1 MEHMKIFVMEN
12 PFSPTRCKKI
22 AHIHFIYFKSMIQNH
37 HNPRHTFQTFS
48 LTTYVFLM
56 LVVRALES
64 YLILDKRVEIFLK
77 FYDRWF
83 SRVTFRYKEVI
94 SLVSTSETNDNN
106 TLVLFSTRPKPF
118 FNCLRKS
125 YHQFLHGKKI
135 LLFHEKTNYVLSM
148 FFGAWKNS
156 FVHFVFLTFL
166 HWLSSVG
173 YLGVCLVFFLEAANE
188 VKT

>member
-48 LTTYVFLM
+48 FTTYVFLM

-83 SRVTFRYKEVI
+83 RRVTFRYKEVI
-94 SLVSTSETNDNN
+94 SLVTTSETNDDN
-106 TLVLFSTRPKPF
+106 TLVLFSTRPKT
-118 FNCLRKS
+118 
-125 YHQFLHGKKI
+125 FLIAFGSLI
-135 LLFHEKTNYVLSM
+135 TNFYTE
-148 FFGAWKNS
+148 KNS
-156 FVHFVFLTFL
+156 SFSREKKKRSRHVSRGMEKLISTLCFPNIFALVIQRGLPQ
-166 HWLSSVG
+166 
-173 YLGVCLVFFLEAANE
+173 CLFSFFLEAANE

>member
-83 SRVTFRYKEVI
+83 RRVTFRYKEVI
-94 SLVSTSETNDNN
+94 SLVTTSETNDDN

-118 FNCLRKS
+118 LIAFGSLITNFYTEKKFFFFTRKQIMFS
-125 YHQFLHGKKI
+125 ACFSGHGKTH
-135 LLFHEKTNYVLSM
+135 LYTLFFALVIQRGLPRCLFS
-148 FFGAWKNS
+148 FFS
-156 FVHFVFLTFL
+156 
-166 HWLSSVG
+166 
-173 YLGVCLVFFLEAANE
+173 
-188 VKT
+188 

>member
-1 MEHMKIFVMEN
+1 MEHMEIFVMEN

-64 YLILDKRVEIFLK
+64 YLILDKRVEICVK

-94 SLVSTSETNDNN
+94 SLVSTSETNHNN

-118 FNCLRKS
+118 LIAFGSLITNFYTEKKFFFFTRKKIMFS
-125 YHQFLHGKKI
+125 ACFSGHGKTHFYT
-135 LLFHEKTNYVLSM
+135 LFS
-148 FFGAWKNS
+148 
-156 FVHFVFLTFL
+156 
-166 HWLSSVG
+166 
-173 YLGVCLVFFLEAANE
+173 
-188 VKT
+188 

>member
-22 AHIHFIYFKSMIQNH
+22 VHMHFIYFKSMIQNH

-64 YLILDKRVEIFLK
+64 YLILDKRVEIFVK
-77 FYDRWF
+77 FYGRWF

-94 SLVSTSETNDNN
+94 SLVTTSETNDDN

-118 FNCLRKS
+118 LIAFGSLITNFYTEKKFFFFTRKKITFS
-125 YHQFLHGKKI
+125 ACFSGHGKTHFYT
-135 LLFHEKTNYVLSM
+135 LFS
-148 FFGAWKNS
+148 
-156 FVHFVFLTFL
+156 
-166 HWLSSVG
+166 
-173 YLGVCLVFFLEAANE
+173 
-188 VKT
+188 

>member
-1 MEHMKIFVMEN
+1 M
-12 PFSPTRCKKI
+12 
-22 AHIHFIYFKSMIQNH
+22 HFIYFKSMIQNH

-83 SRVTFRYKEVI
+83 RRVTFRYKEVI
-94 SLVSTSETNDNN
+94 SLVTTSETNDDN

-118 FNCLRKS
+118 LIAFGSLITNFYTEKFFFLTRKKITFS
-125 YHQFLHGKKI
+125 ACFSGHGKTHFYT
-135 LLFHEKTNYVLSM
+135 LFSEHFCIGYP
-148 FFGAWKNS
+148 AWVAS
-156 FVHFVFLTFL
+156 VFV
-166 HWLSSVG
+166 
-173 YLGVCLVFFLEAANE
+173 
-188 VKT
+188 

>member
-56 LVVRALES
+56 LVVGALES

-83 SRVTFRYKEVI
+83 RRVTFR
-94 SLVSTSETNDNN
+94 
-106 TLVLFSTRPKPF
+106 
-118 FNCLRKS
+118 
-125 YHQFLHGKKI
+125 
-135 LLFHEKTNYVLSM
+135 
-148 FFGAWKNS
+148 
-156 FVHFVFLTFL
+156 
-166 HWLSSVG
+166 
-173 YLGVCLVFFLEAANE
+173 
-188 VKT
+188 

>member
-22 AHIHFIYFKSMIQNH
+22 AHIRFVYFKSMIQKH
-37 HNPRHTFQTFS
+37 QNPRHTFQTFS

-64 YLILDKRVEIFLK
+64 FLILDKRVEIFVK

-106 TLVLFSTRPKPF
+106 TLVLFSTRPKPLLIAFGSLITNFYTEKKF
-118 FNCLRKS
+118 FFFTRKQIMFS
-125 YHQFLHGKKI
+125 ACFSGHGKTHWYT
-135 LLFHEKTNYVLSM
+135 LFS
-148 FFGAWKNS
+148 
-156 FVHFVFLTFL
+156 
-166 HWLSSVG
+166 
-173 YLGVCLVFFLEAANE
+173 
-188 VKT
+188 

>member
-77 FYDRWF
+77 FYDRF

-94 SLVSTSETNDNN
+94 SLVTTSETNDDN

-118 FNCLRKS
+118 LIAFGSLITNYYTEKKS
-125 YHQFLHGKKI
+125 
-135 LLFHEKTNYVLSM
+135 LLFHEKKLRSRHVSRGLKKLISTIC
-148 FFGAWKNS
+148 FPNS
-156 FVHFVFLTFL
+156 FAFVIQRGLPR
-166 HWLSSVG
+166 
-173 YLGVCLVFFLEAANE
+173 CLISFFFL
-188 VKT
+188 KRLMR

>member
-1 MEHMKIFVMEN
+1 
-12 PFSPTRCKKI
+12 
-22 AHIHFIYFKSMIQNH
+22 MIQNH

-83 SRVTFRYKEVI
+83 RRVMFRYKEVI
-94 SLVSTSETNDNN
+94 SLVTTSETNDDN

-118 FNCLRKS
+118 LIAFGSLITNFYTEKKFFFFTRKKITFS
-125 YHQFLHGKKI
+125 ACFSGHGKTHFYT
-135 LLFHEKTNYVLSM
+135 LFS
-148 FFGAWKNS
+148 
-156 FVHFVFLTFL
+156 
-166 HWLSSVG
+166 
-173 YLGVCLVFFLEAANE
+173 
-188 VKT
+188 

>member
-64 YLILDKRVEIFLK
+64 YLILDKRVEIFVK

-94 SLVSTSETNDNN
+94 ALVTTSETNDDN

-118 FNCLRKS
+118 LIAFGSL
-125 YHQFLHGKKI
+125 I
-135 LLFHEKTNYVLSM
+135 TNFYTE
-148 FFGAWKNS
+148 KNS
-156 FVHFVFLTFL
+156 SFSRENKLCSQHVFRGMEKLICTLFFPNIFAL
-166 HWLSSVG
+166 VIQRGLPR
-173 YLGVCLVFFLEAANE
+173 CLFSFFS
-188 VKT
+188 

>member
-83 SRVTFRYKEVI
+83 RRVTFRYKEVI
-94 SLVSTSETNDNN
+94 SQVTTSETNDDN
-106 TLVLFSTRPKPF
+106 TLVLFSTRPKTFLIAFGSLITNFYTEKKF
-118 FNCLRKS
+118 FFFTRKKITFS
-125 YHQFLHGKKI
+125 ACFSGHGKTYFYT
-135 LLFHEKTNYVLSM
+135 LFS
-148 FFGAWKNS
+148 
-156 FVHFVFLTFL
+156 
-166 HWLSSVG
+166 
-173 YLGVCLVFFLEAANE
+173 
-188 VKT
+188 

>member
-22 AHIHFIYFKSMIQNH
+22 AHIRFIYFKSMIQNH

-83 SRVTFRYKEVI
+83 RRVTFRYKEVI
-94 SLVSTSETNDNN
+94 SLVTTSETNDDN

-118 FNCLRKS
+118 LIAFGSLITNFYTEKKFFFFTRKKNNVLGM
-125 YHQFLHGKKI
+125 FL
-135 LLFHEKTNYVLSM
+135 
-148 FFGAWKNS
+148 GAWKNS
-156 FVHFVFLTFL
+156 FLHFVFLTFL

>member
-64 YLILDKRVEIFLK
+64 YLILDKRVEIFVK

-94 SLVSTSETNDNN
+94 ALVTTSETNDDN

-118 FNCLRKS
+118 LIAFGSL
-125 YHQFLHGKKI
+125 I
-135 LLFHEKTNYVLSM
+135 TNFYTE
-148 FFGAWKNS
+148 KNS
-156 FVHFVFLTFL
+156 SFSRENKLCSQHVFRGMEKLICTLFFPNIFAL
-166 HWLSSVG
+166 VIQRGLPR
-173 YLGVCLVFFLEAANE
+173 CLFSFFFL
-188 VKT
+188 KRLMR

>member
-64 YLILDKRVEIFLK
+64 YLILDKGVEIFLQ

-83 SRVTFRYKEVI
+83 RRVTFRYKEVI
-94 SLVSTSETNDNN
+94 SLVTTSETNDDN
-106 TLVLFSTRPKPF
+106 TLVLFSTRP
-118 FNCLRKS
+118 
-125 YHQFLHGKKI
+125 QTFLIAFGSLITNFYPEKKI
-135 LLFHEKTNYVLSM
+135 LLSHEKKKLRSRHVSRGMEKLISTLCFPNIFALVIQRGLPRCLFS
-148 FFGAWKNS
+148 FFS
-156 FVHFVFLTFL
+156 
-166 HWLSSVG
+166 
-173 YLGVCLVFFLEAANE
+173 
-188 VKT
+188 

>member
-1 MEHMKIFVMEN
+1 
-12 PFSPTRCKKI
+12 
-22 AHIHFIYFKSMIQNH
+22 MIQNH

-64 YLILDKRVEIFLK
+64 YLILDKRVEIFVK

-94 SLVSTSETNDNN
+94 SLVTTSETNDDN

-118 FNCLRKS
+118 LIAFGSL
-125 YHQFLHGKKI
+125 I
-135 LLFHEKTNYVLSM
+135 TNFYTE
-148 FFGAWKNS
+148 KNS
-156 FVHFVFLTFL
+156 SFSRENKLCSQHVFRGMEKLICTLCFPNIFAL
-166 HWLSSVG
+166 VIQRGLPR
-173 YLGVCLVFFLEAANE
+173 CLISFFPEAANE

>member
-1 MEHMKIFVMEN
+1 MEHIKIFVMEN

-77 FYDRWF
+77 FMIGGL
-83 SRVTFRYKEVI
+83 VGLRY
-94 SLVSTSETNDNN
+94 ETNDDN

-118 FNCLRKS
+118 FIAFGSL
-125 YHQFLHGKKI
+125 I
-135 LLFHEKTNYVLSM
+135 TNYYTEKKV
-148 FFGAWKNS
+148 FFFTRKKLRSRHVSRGLKKLISTICFPNS
-156 FVHFVFLTFL
+156 FPLVIQRGLPR
-166 HWLSSVG
+166 
-173 YLGVCLVFFLEAANE
+173 CLISFFPEAANE

>member
-12 PFSPTRCKKI
+12 PFSPTRCNKI

-64 YLILDKRVEIFLK
+64 YLILDKGIEIFLQ

-83 SRVTFRYKEVI
+83 RRVTFRYKEVI
-94 SLVSTSETNDNN
+94 SLVTTSETNDDN
-106 TLVLFSTRPKPF
+106 TLVLFSTRPKT
-118 FNCLRKS
+118 
-125 YHQFLHGKKI
+125 FLIAFGSLITNFYPEKKI
-135 LLFHEKTNYVLSM
+135 LLFHAKKKLRSRHVSRGMEKLISTLCFPNIFASVIQRGLPRCLFS
-148 FFGAWKNS
+148 FFS
-156 FVHFVFLTFL
+156 
-166 HWLSSVG
+166 
-173 YLGVCLVFFLEAANE
+173 
-188 VKT
+188 

>member
-1 MEHMKIFVMEN
+1 
-12 PFSPTRCKKI
+12 
-22 AHIHFIYFKSMIQNH
+22 MIQNH
-37 HNPRHTFQTFS
+37 HNPGHTFQTFS
-48 LTTYVFLM
+48 LSTNVFLM

-77 FYDRWF
+77 FYDRRF
-83 SRVTFRYKEVI
+83 RRVTFRYKEVI
-94 SLVSTSETNDNN
+94 SLVTTSETNDDN

-118 FNCLRKS
+118 LIAFGSLINNF
-125 YHQFLHGKKI
+125 YTEKKI

-156 FVHFVFLTFL
+156 FVHFVFQTFL

>member
-22 AHIHFIYFKSMIQNH
+22 THIRFIYFKSMIQNH

-56 LVVRALES
+56 LFVRALES
-64 YLILDKRVEIFLK
+64 YLILDKRVEIFVK

-118 FNCLRKS
+118 LIAFGSLITNFYTEKKFFFFTRKQIMFS
-125 YHQFLHGKKI
+125 ACFSGHGKTH
-135 LLFHEKTNYVLSM
+135 LYTLFS
-148 FFGAWKNS
+148 
-156 FVHFVFLTFL
+156 
-166 HWLSSVG
+166 
-173 YLGVCLVFFLEAANE
+173 
-188 VKT
+188 